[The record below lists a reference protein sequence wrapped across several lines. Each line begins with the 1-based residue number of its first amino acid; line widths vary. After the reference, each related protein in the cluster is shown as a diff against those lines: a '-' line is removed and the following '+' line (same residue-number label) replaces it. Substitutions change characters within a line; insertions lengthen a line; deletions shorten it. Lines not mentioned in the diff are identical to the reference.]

1 MKNSMKITG
10 LVIGAIALAGCG
22 TFKQKSVTGE
32 TGTFLVIAAKS
43 SDHLV
48 FVRDQNKTAKR
59 AANRISC
66 SMPSPDFLDAS
77 STTGSLGV
85 GVPRIG
91 ANIGFGNTQSAAFVG
106 MRTQTVQLLRDSLF
120 RLCEA
125 RINGALSKEQ
135 HNIALVS
142 MPELFATMMA
152 IDVVGGAA
160 VAPAV
165 TLTPAVAGTSQSTSI
180 SASLES
186 ALGADGSTTGSGTNS
201 STGSSSV
208 TGSAGAGVIATVTR
222 GPAINKDAADVLK
235 HAMDKAE
242 GNFMLGLCASLL
254 ADVEARREDDL
265 DESNGGE
272 VLAQTTGASAAS
284 KTTTQEVMET
294 PPAFCANCRAIIS
307 RFTASVQPLEAK
319 KIETE
324 IDKLKDL
331 QDSLQKAAGK
341 TNSAELKALQK
352 AVFDLATELSK
363 KAVQR
368 TPQIVVSGK

>member
-1 MKNSMKITG
+1 MIRIRLPNG
-10 LVIGAIALAGCG
+10 QLVASRAPRRHQIFLTLAA
-22 TFKQKSVTGE
+22 QQ
-32 TGTFLVIAAKS
+32 A
-43 SDHLV
+43 
-48 FVRDQNKTAKR
+48 R
-59 AANRISC
+59 
-66 SMPSPDFLDAS
+66 
-77 STTGSLGV
+77 LGG
-85 GVPRIG
+85 GVPEIG

-120 RLCEA
+120 QLCEA
-125 RINGALSKEQ
+125 HMNGALSKEQ
-135 HNIALVS
+135 YNIALVS

-201 STGSSSV
+201 STGSSIV

-294 PPAFCANCRAIIS
+294 PPSILRQLQGDHLAIYRKCAAIGG
-307 RFTASVQPLEAK
+307 K
-319 KIETE
+319 K
-324 IDKLKDL
+324 DRNRD
-331 QDSLQKAAGK
+331 
-341 TNSAELKALQK
+341 
-352 AVFDLATELSK
+352 
-363 KAVQR
+363 R
-368 TPQIVVSGK
+368 